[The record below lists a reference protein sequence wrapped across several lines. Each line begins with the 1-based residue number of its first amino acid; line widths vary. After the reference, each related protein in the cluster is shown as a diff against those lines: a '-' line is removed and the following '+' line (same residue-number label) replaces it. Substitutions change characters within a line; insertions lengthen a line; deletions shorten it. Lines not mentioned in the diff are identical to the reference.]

1 MCVVVFRVALSV
13 REVLVSSLESDGAW
27 SEVHADDNDDPG
39 VGDDDGGRGDTD
51 RLGGPRINPPRLP
64 IS

>member
-1 MCVVVFRVALSV
+1 MVVVVFRVPASEVPISSSESV
-13 REVLVSSLESDGAW
+13 VGAW
-27 SEVHADDNDDPG
+27 SEVHADDNDDSG
-39 VGDDDGGRGDTD
+39 VGDGDRGRGETD